1 MRIVPAY
8 RDGQPRGFKLF
19 AIRPDSLFARIGMV
33 NGDVVRRINGF
44 EMSTPENA
52 LEAYARLRDANQ
64 VEVVLERNGSAIQ
77 GSYSIR

>member
-1 MRIVPAY
+1 
-8 RDGQPRGFKLF
+8 LF

-77 GSYSIR
+77 ESYSIR